1 MTAGKRAPQ
10 SELAATFSAR
20 LKRARKAHGWSQA
33 EFARRAELTQTQ
45 VSRIEAG
52 RAIPKIPILLK
63 LATSL
68 HLSTGYLLGLCDDPK
83 WLSFEDRDVLHRV
96 VDAVPPG
103 DRALVHDILRA
114 FVQRKSR

>member
-1 MTAGKRAPQ
+1 MTDEKQAPQ
-10 SELAATFSAR
+10 RELGATLSAR
-20 LKRARKAHGWSQA
+20 LKHARKVHGWSQA
-33 EFARRAELTQTQ
+33 ELSRRAELTQTQ

-52 RAIPKIPILLK
+52 RAIPKIPILLR

-68 HLSTGYLLGLCDDPK
+68 SLSTDYLLGLCDDPK
-83 WLSFEDRDVLHRV
+83 WLSFEDRDLLHRF

-114 FVQRKSR
+114 FVQRGSR